1 MQLAQLHSG
10 FTDVAGSQMHYLYCG
25 MGDPILFVHGVPTSS
40 YLWRNIMPY
49 FADQG
54 YCCAIDLI
62 GMGQSDK
69 PKINFTIDDHIF
81 YLTEFINALELENIT
96 LVLHG
101 WGSVAGLHYAANHP
115 DNVKALVL
123 FESHVRPV
131 TDWDLLSL
139 PVQQFANMLND
150 MESSYKKVI
159 EENYIVRQLL
169 PNGIVNT
176 LSDTELAVY
185 EGPFQTPEDRKVLW
199 QYVLDL
205 PMGEVDN
212 ETLPII
218 ESYSAWLQQTS
229 IPKLLMYAVPGFIT
243 TVDTVQWVQQNVKNI
258 DLVCL
263 ENVMHYAQES
273 APGLFATKM
282 REWFIN
288 NKRI

>member
-10 FTDVAGSQMHYLYCG
+10 FAEVAGSQMHYLYCG

-40 YLWRNIMPY
+40 YLWRNIMPC

-54 YCCAIDLI
+54 YCCAVDLI
-62 GMGQSDK
+62 GMGKSDK
-69 PKINFTIDDHIF
+69 PDIDFTIEDHIF
-81 YLTEFINALELENIT
+81 YLTEFINALDLENIT

-101 WGSVAGLHYAANHP
+101 WGSVAGLDYAANHP

-139 PVQQFANMLND
+139 PVQQFASMLND
-150 MESSYKKVI
+150 METGYKKVI

-169 PNGIVNT
+169 PNGIVKQ
-176 LSDTELAVY
+176 LSNDELVNY
-185 EGPFQTPEDRKVLW
+185 EAPFQTPKQRKVLW

-205 PMGEVDN
+205 PMGEADN
-212 ETLPII
+212 QTLPII
-218 ESYSAWLQQTS
+218 ERYSAWLQKTA

-243 TVDTVQWVQQNVKNI
+243 TVDTVQWAQQNVKNL

-273 APGLFATKM
+273 APDLFASKM